1 MTMKISIISAL
12 TAVGCTMASFSISS
26 IATAV
31 ELSLVESTP
40 TDWIDLEWKAEG
52 RAGAF
57 EFEDYEF
64 AIGPNGAQA
73 DNTGQIYRDWENGG
87 DVNWRLDWDGTTVLF
102 TVGEETISYTAST
115 PSGAVFDGF
124 SLLTNVKTEAGFV
137 EPDTHLELTVNTV
150 NEMSV
155 DNVFL
160 ESIAPEMGADLQKF
174 YWESNEIISSLAG
187 TTRLSWNSL
196 NPNGSRAR
204 SRVDFQIVGYD
215 INADSTHIPEP
226 TTTAGL
232 LTMGGLMAL
241 SKLKKPQ

>member
-1 MTMKISIISAL
+1 MKTNLIPILTTVSCTVASLSVSA
-12 TAVGCTMASFSISS
+12 

-31 ELSLVESTP
+31 ELSLVEPTP

-57 EFEDYEF
+57 GFEDYEF

-73 DNTGQIYRDWENGG
+73 DNTGQIYLDWENGV

-102 TVGEETISYTAST
+102 TVGEETISYTASP
-115 PSGAVFDGF
+115 PSEVVFDGF

-137 EPDTHLELTVNTV
+137 EPDTRLELSVNTV

-155 DNVFL
+155 DNIFL
-160 ESIAPEMGADLQKF
+160 ESIAPETGSDLQKF

-187 TTRLSWNSL
+187 TTRLSWDSL
-196 NPNGSRAR
+196 NPNVSRAR

-215 INADSTHIPEP
+215 INADSTNIPEP
-226 TTTAGL
+226 TTTAAL
-232 LTMGGLMAL
+232 LTLGGLMTL
-241 SKLKKPQ
+241 SKLKRT

>member
-1 MTMKISIISAL
+1 MKISIISAL
-12 TAVGCTMASFSISS
+12 TAVGCTAVSLSISA

-31 ELSLVESTP
+31 ELTLLESAP
-40 TDWIDLEWKAEG
+40 SDWTKLGWKAEG

-73 DNTGQIYRDWENGG
+73 DNTGQIYLDWDNGV
-87 DVNWRLDWDGTTVLF
+87 DVNWQLDWDGSNILF
-102 TVGEETISYTAST
+102 TVGEETISYTASP

-150 NEMSV
+150 NAMSV

-160 ESIAPEMGADLQKF
+160 ESLAPETGSDLQKF

-187 TTRLSWNSL
+187 TTRLSWDSL
-196 NPNGSRAR
+196 NPNVSRAR

-215 INADSTHIPEP
+215 INADSTNIPEP
-226 TTTAGL
+226 ATAAGL
-232 LTMGGLMAL
+232 LTLGGLMAL
-241 SKLKKPQ
+241 LKIKRPQ

>member
-1 MTMKISIISAL
+1 MKTSLIPVLTTVSCTVASLSVSA
-12 TAVGCTMASFSISS
+12 

-31 ELSLVESTP
+31 ELSLVEPTP

-64 AIGPNGAQA
+64 AIGPDGAQA
-73 DNTGQIYRDWENGG
+73 DNTGQIYLDWENGV
-87 DVNWRLDWDGTTVLF
+87 DVNWQLDWDGTNVLF
-102 TVGEETISYTAST
+102 TVGEETISYTASP

-150 NEMSV
+150 NAMSV
-155 DNVFL
+155 DNIFL
-160 ESIAPEMGADLQKF
+160 ESIAPETGSDLQKF
-174 YWESNEIISSLAG
+174 YWESDEIISSLAG
-187 TTRLSWNSL
+187 TTRLSWDSL
-196 NPNGSRAR
+196 NPNVSRAR

-215 INADSTHIPEP
+215 INAASTNIPEP
-226 TTTAGL
+226 ATAAGL
-232 LTMGGLMAL
+232 LTIGGLMAL
-241 SKLKKPQ
+241 SKLKKPQQ